1 MKIAVVVPFSWSY
14 WGGVVEHAENKAKA
28 LTARG
33 HEVKI
38 IIGNDPP
45 GRLTRMLHPREGRHG
60 RLPDYVVPVG
70 RTVIVPAVGSLSNIV
85 LSPSAMPRMKR
96 VFESEAFDIVHVH
109 DAHAP
114 IVSLYALYAAT
125 CPIVLTTHASP
136 GRWWVWGHLFW
147 HVLTDRID
155 YKIAVSE
162 QARAAALPWLEGPI
176 EVLPNGV
183 SLPRNVDPTGRRQHV
198 VFIGRHER
206 RKGLAVLLRAWPEVA
221 RRTGA
226 RLRLIGADPLSVR
239 FLLRRMGIDESS
251 IDILGIVPTDTLVE
265 EVATAKVLAAPS
277 IGGESFGMVLTQAF
291 ASATPVVASDIP
303 GYDEVAG
310 PDTGILVPPGDH
322 RALADGL
329 VELLDDE
336 PRRVDLG
343 ARAREVA
350 EERYS
355 WDRIAGRLEEIY
367 LGLNGQGT
375 SAGRSVAAR

>member
-1 MKIAVVVPFSWSY
+1 MKIAIVVPFSWSY

-28 LTARG
+28 LMARG
-33 HEVKI
+33 HDVKI

-45 GRLTRMLHPREGRHG
+45 GLLTHLLHPREGRHG
-60 RLPDYVVPVG
+60 ALPDYVVPVG

-96 VFESEAFDIVHVH
+96 VFEHEQFDIVHLH

-114 IVSLYALYAAT
+114 IVSLYSLYAAR
-125 CPIVLTTHASP
+125 CPIVLTTHASQ
-136 GRWWVWGHLFW
+136 GRWWFWGHLFW

-162 QARAAALPWLEGPI
+162 QARTAALPWLGGPI
-176 EVLPNGV
+176 EVVPNGV
-183 SLPRNVDPTGRRQHV
+183 ALPAAVDPGGREQRV

-239 FLLRRMGIDESS
+239 FLLRRMGMDESS

-265 EVATAKVLAAPS
+265 EVSRAKVLAAPS

-291 ASATPVVASDIP
+291 ASATPVVASDIA
-303 GYDEVAG
+303 GYDEVASAE
-310 PDTGILVPPGDH
+310 TGILVPPDDH
-322 RALADGL
+322 RALAGAL
-329 VELLDDE
+329 IELLDDE
-336 PRRVDLG
+336 PRRRELG
-343 ARAREVA
+343 ARARQVA

-355 WDRIAGRLEEIY
+355 WERIAGRLEEVY
-367 LGLNGQGT
+367 LGLTGQRYASGDT
-375 SAGRSVAAR
+375 AAR